1 MTERFTGRVAL
12 VTGGGSGIGRATAV
26 EFARRGAAVVVAGR
40 TVESLE
46 RTVAA
51 ALAEGGRAIAVPCD
65 VRSEDEVRGL
75 VAATVAAYGALDIA
89 FNNAGVSLV
98 GSLTEFSAAE
108 WDEVISTN
116 LTGTF
121 LLMKHEI
128 IQMRRA
134 GGGIIV
140 NNASNAARMTVP
152 PLAAYS
158 ASKAA
163 VLALTR
169 AAAREFLP
177 EGVRINAI
185 SPGPVDTPMWATRP
199 GETPE
204 DRHRR
209 MAAESPAG
217 VVGSAEEIARTVLW
231 LASPEAGYVAG
242 HDLVVDGAMSS

>member
-1 MTERFTGRVAL
+1 MTMEFTGRVVL
-12 VTGGGSGIGRATAV
+12 VTGGGSGIGRATAAG
-26 EFARRGAAVVVAGR
+26 FARRGAAVVVAGR
-40 TVESLE
+40 TPENLD
-46 RTVAA
+46 RTVAEIRA
-51 ALAEGGRAIAVPCD
+51 AGGEATAVPCD
-65 VRSEDEVRGL
+65 VRSEDDVRGL
-75 VAATVAAYGALDIA
+75 VAATVSAYGALDVA

-98 GSLTEFSAAE
+98 GSLAQFSAAD

-128 IQMRRA
+128 THMRGA
-134 GGGIIV
+134 GGGVIV

-177 EGVRINAI
+177 EGIRINAI

-199 GETPE
+199 GEGPQ

-217 VVGSAEEIARTVLW
+217 VVGSAEEIARIVLW
-231 LASPEAGYVAG
+231 LASPEAAYVAG
-242 HDLVVDGAMSS
+242 HDLVVDGAMSG